1 MNKFDKHQGYSC
13 MNGYQ
18 RNSVL
23 RRGTFIMADEQ
34 WRQFVLDGNTDINVR
49 KEVLDSWNR
58 CKQMGVSHER
68 ENVFSHIP
76 QSDLVGRRQKNLDLI
91 NAALP
96 VMKDFCKRLKG
107 GGYLLLLADAEGYL
121 VEMMADQKS
130 QKIADQCGMSVGA
143 RWMEENVGSTGL
155 SIALRTRTAMATSG
169 NEHYCLALRVWD
181 CSACPIFVDGEYIG
195 AFDVC
200 RMGPNN
206 DLRELYTLAFAG
218 AHAISERYRFHK
230 AEIKEQVLSHV
241 LTEYV
246 HKFNS
251 NTGII
256 SFDKQGIELYKNKPA
271 HDFLKLW
278 EENNGH
284 SESSKKMILS
294 GVEKGSV
301 STEIEVNEKKF
312 FINSEEIVK
321 RGKPL
326 ANVLFIHSQTKET
339 LPKGKINQDYFAF
352 YTKNTAF
359 QKTIQTAIK
368 VSRSDASI
376 LIQGESGVGKDFMAR
391 FIHKQSERRDQP
403 YTAINCAALPRELI
417 TTELFGYEG
426 GAFTG
431 AKHKG
436 SQGKIEASDKGT
448 IFLDEIADLPLDLQ
462 ATLLRTLEEKQVVRV
477 GGTTPIPVD
486 VRFLAATNKNI
497 KELIEKGEFREDL
510 YYRLNVFNIKIPS
523 LRERIEDVESIL
535 NTMLGEACEKAQRK
549 TISFTPEVMN
559 IFEQHTWPGN
569 LREMRN
575 VIERIVY
582 LHDEDHFDSFHAH
595 EFLGLDQSIDKI
607 SEREYLSIILNK
619 ANGNRAQAAREMG
632 ISRSALYRKIQ
643 KYNVE

>member
-1 MNKFDKHQGYSC
+1 MFVYGYPQ
-13 MNGYQ
+13 NL
-18 RNSVL
+18 VL
-23 RRGTFIMADEQ
+23 RRGTFIMVDEK
-34 WRQFVLDGNTDINVR
+34 WRQFVLEGKTDIDVR
-49 KEVLDSWNR
+49 KEVFESWNR
-58 CKQMGVSHER
+58 CKQMGVSHEM
-68 ENVFSHIP
+68 EEVFSPIP
-76 QSDLVGRRQKNLDLI
+76 QSELVERRQKNIDLV

-96 VMKDFCKRLKG
+96 VMNDLCKRLNG

-121 VEMMADQKS
+121 VEMMADYKS
-130 QKIADQCGMSVGA
+130 QKIADQCGMAIGA
-143 RWMEENVGSTGL
+143 QWMEENVGSTGL

-169 NEHYCLALRVWD
+169 DEHYCLALRVWD

-200 RMGPNN
+200 RMGPKN
-206 DLRELYTLAFAG
+206 DLRELYTLAVAG

-230 AEIKEQVLSHV
+230 SKIKEQVLSHV
-241 LTEYV
+241 LTEYI
-246 HKFNS
+246 HKFND

-271 HDFLKLW
+271 HDFFKLW

-284 SESSKKMILS
+284 SQSCKKTILS
-294 GVEKGSV
+294 YVKKGSV
-301 STEIEVNEKKF
+301 STEIEVNDQKF
-312 FINSEEIVK
+312 FISSEEIVK
-321 RGKPL
+321 QGKWL
-326 ANVLFIHSQTKET
+326 ATVLFIHPQTKT
-339 LPKGKINQDYFAF
+339 ILPKSKVNQDYFAF
-352 YTKNTAF
+352 NTKNTAF
-359 QKTIQTAIK
+359 QKTLQTAIK

-436 SQGKIEASDKGT
+436 SQGKIEAANKGT

-477 GGTTPIPVD
+477 GGTTPTPVD
-486 VRFLAATNKNI
+486 VRFLAATNKNM
-497 KELIEKGEFREDL
+497 KELVEKGEFREDL
-510 YYRLNVFNIKIPS
+510 YYRLTVFLIKIPS
-523 LRERIEDVESIL
+523 LRERIEDLESIL
-535 NTMLGEACEKAQRK
+535 NTMLSEACEKVQRK
-549 TISFTPEVMN
+549 TISFTSEAMH
-559 IFEQHTWPGN
+559 IFKQHTWPGN
-569 LREMRN
+569 LRELRN

-582 LHDEDHFDSFHAH
+582 LHDENHFDSFHVH
-595 EFLGLDQSIDKI
+595 EFLGLDQSQEKI
-607 SEREYLSIILNK
+607 SEREYLSYIINK
-619 ANGNRAQAAREMG
+619 ANGNRAQAARELG

-643 KYNVE
+643 KYNLE